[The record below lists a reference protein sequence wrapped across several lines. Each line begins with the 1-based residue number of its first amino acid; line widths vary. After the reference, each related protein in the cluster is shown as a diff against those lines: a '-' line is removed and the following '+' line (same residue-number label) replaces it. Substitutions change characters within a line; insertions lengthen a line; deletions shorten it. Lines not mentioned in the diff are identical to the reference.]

1 MLETISFYAM
11 KKLFSIITLPS
22 LGGGGEHPSWGQR
35 GKRKGLFKGNLG
47 SNPTPSPV
55 FGYLYQPKIY
65 ACQNYIVYIN
75 I

>member
-35 GKRKGLFKGNLG
+35 GKRKGLFKGNLAQIPLRFQCLG
-47 SNPTPSPV
+47 TCTSQKFMRV
-55 FGYLYQPKIY
+55 KI
-65 ACQNYIVYIN
+65 I
-75 I
+75 